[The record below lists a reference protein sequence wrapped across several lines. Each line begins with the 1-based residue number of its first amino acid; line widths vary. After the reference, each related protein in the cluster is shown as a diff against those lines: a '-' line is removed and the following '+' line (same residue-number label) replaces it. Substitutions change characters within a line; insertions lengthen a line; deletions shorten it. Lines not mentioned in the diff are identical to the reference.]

1 MNDNQNHIA
10 IKRQNEESNKGW
22 SKYKIEGYMVYGKP
36 LSLKKP
42 TFKIQKGYTLKQNRG
57 FAEILNFI

>member
-1 MNDNQNHIA
+1 
-10 IKRQNEESNKGW
+10 
-22 SKYKIEGYMVYGKP
+22 MVYSKP

-42 TFKIQKGYTLKQNRG
+42 TFKIQKGYTLKQNRE